1 MNKPTEIV
9 FVLDKSGSMFGL
21 EAETVKG
28 FNSMIQKQKELDA
41 PCQVTTVLFNNQMS
55 LLYDGTDLNE
65 VKPMKV
71 QNFEVGGSTALLDA
85 LGLTIKKMKK
95 RLKEETGSQDSKQ
108 VLFVIITDGEE
119 NSSHLFSLDKIKK
132 MIDKQQKKHGW
143 EFIFL
148 GANIDA
154 AKAAS
159 QIGIEADHAAD
170 YSADEEGTMLNFEAM
185 SQAAASFRCESAI
198 PQAPLNAVR
207 ENAARKR
214 RK

>member
-95 RLKEETGSQDSKQ
+95 GSKKKQEVRIQSRSCLSSLPMAKKTPAICSAWIRLK
-108 VLFVIITDGEE
+108 
-119 NSSHLFSLDKIKK
+119 
-132 MIDKQQKKHGW
+132 
-143 EFIFL
+143 
-148 GANIDA
+148 
-154 AKAAS
+154 
-159 QIGIEADHAAD
+159 
-170 YSADEEGTMLNFEAM
+170 
-185 SQAAASFRCESAI
+185 R
-198 PQAPLNAVR
+198 
-207 ENAARKR
+207 
-214 RK
+214 